1 MKITSVLTLALM
13 GILLSACGESKQ
25 EKTVQAKTTIL
36 DPQIQALNK
45 AKGVEALLQ
54 ENTKKRLQE
63 LDQQTQ

>member
-1 MKITSVLTLALM
+1 MKLTSVLTLAL
-13 GILLSACGESKQ
+13 IALLLSACGEKKQ
-25 EKTVQAKTTIL
+25 DKPVQAKTTIL
-36 DPQIQALNK
+36 APQIQALNK